1 MKQHVLIFL
10 IGLSIFQTSCGIKS
24 NAPVCEPI
32 LVDID
37 KTEILQ
43 INSLEHMKIQLET
56 NQETLMPDIWSL
68 SFLKDTIVVLAGKK
82 LMTFD
87 NNGKYIATIGLY
99 GRAANEY
106 TEIASVFTKD
116 SMIYVCDNNV
126 KRILT
131 YYGNN
136 TPIGGRNYGELANGL
151 NFQRLYPLGAD
162 KYIGTNVWN
171 GTPGVITPM
180 LGLYD
185 ADFKQTKV
193 SKDMNRT
200 SGFAYTCPFSHYND
214 EQVVFCSFA
223 NDTLFHVDKALQ
235 IERKY
240 AVDFGK
246 YSLPKKLS
254 AAGPGEIIGYVTSHK
269 GQCASMINY
278 VLEDQERL
286 VFRFWH
292 NDTEHYCY
300 YDKIN
305 KKSRTFT
312 LSCEGMKN
320 LSGLYCNNDYLVTVW
335 QSSLDSY
342 NAENPMLIFFKLR

>member
-1 MKQHVLIFL
+1 MKKPILFLPIVLFIL
-10 IGLSIFQTSCGIKS
+10 QISCGTR
-24 NAPVCEPI
+24 NNVLVCEPI
-32 LVDID
+32 LVDVD
-37 KTEILQ
+37 KSEILQ
-43 INSLEHMKIQLET
+43 INSLEHVKVQLET

-87 NNGKYIATIGLY
+87 NTGKYIATIGLY
-99 GRAANEY
+99 GRASNEY

-116 SMIYVCDNNV
+116 NTIYVCDNNV

-136 TPIGGRNYGELANGL
+136 TPIGVRNYGELANEL
-151 NFQRLYPLGAD
+151 NFQRLYPLGSD
-162 KYIGTNVWN
+162 KYIGINMWN
-171 GTPGVITPM
+171 GSPGVVTPM

-185 ADFKQTKV
+185 VDFKLTKD
-193 SKDMNRT
+193 SKDMDRI
-200 SGFAYTCPFSHYND
+200 SGFAYQCPFSRYND
-214 EQVVFCSFA
+214 EQVVFYPFA
-223 NDTLFHVDKALQ
+223 NDTLFHVDQALH

-254 AAGPGEIIGYVTSHK
+254 AADPGEIIGYITSHK

-278 VLEDQERL
+278 VLEDDECL
-286 VFRFWH
+286 VFRFWY
-292 NDTEHYCY
+292 NDSEHYCY

-312 LSCEGMKN
+312 LNCEGMKN
-320 LSGLYCNNDYLVTVW
+320 LSGLYCSNDYLVTVW
-335 QSSLDSY
+335 QSSSDSN
-342 NAENPMLIFFKLR
+342 NAENPMLIFFKLK